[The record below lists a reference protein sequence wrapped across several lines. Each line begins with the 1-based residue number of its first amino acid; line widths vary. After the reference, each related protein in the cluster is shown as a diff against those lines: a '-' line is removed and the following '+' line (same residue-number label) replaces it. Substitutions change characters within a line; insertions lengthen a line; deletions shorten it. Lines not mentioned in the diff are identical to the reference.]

1 MNHANRLTR
10 DNPRYQR
17 YLDTK
22 GCFQLSKECPS
33 VYGGYEVVEG
43 FEYNRIGMDGVSYYG
58 ILPMTRCVLGTN
70 FVGKTGMMH
79 QSFYDAESDQPEYDS
94 MYHRT
99 IHSFYEDDFRRIH
112 PYVSEARTI
121 ALDCGHYA
129 SYRKIGLD
137 STQKNYVDNPTTY
150 YYTPTYDVV
159 GED

>member
-99 IHSFYEDDFRRIH
+99 IHSFYEDDFRRIR
-112 PYVSEARTI
+112 PYVNEARTI
-121 ALDCGHYA
+121 ALDCSHYA
-129 SYRKIGLD
+129 SYRAIGLD
-137 STQKNYVDNPTTY
+137 STQKEYVNNPITY
-150 YYTPTYDVV
+150 YYTPTYDVT